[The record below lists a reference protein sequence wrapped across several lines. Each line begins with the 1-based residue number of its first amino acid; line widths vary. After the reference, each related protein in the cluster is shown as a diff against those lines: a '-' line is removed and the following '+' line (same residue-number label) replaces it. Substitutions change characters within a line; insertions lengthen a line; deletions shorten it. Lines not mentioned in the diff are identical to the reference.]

1 MPKNTEKKKA
11 VMKSKTTNCG
21 QSEWLDRGT
30 VARVDTMHPEVA
42 DTIDYPPAKTQFT
55 FAEGRC
61 IELLYVGR
69 SYMYHS
75 GDEAYLRINS
85 SEDEKKARQEMELRA
100 QMQTL
105 AHEVENKGNH

>member
-1 MPKNTEKKKA
+1 
-11 VMKSKTTNCG
+11 MKSKTTNCG